1 MEDRVTVAVRVRPW
15 LGTDRG
21 ARRCSIAVDG
31 NAAELFDPQNGGRR
45 AQFCFDHCFDSLAT
59 PDAQADQ
66 EIVFDTL
73 AGRLLT
79 SAADGYNVTVFAY
92 GQTGSGKSYTM
103 TGSSSAPG
111 FTPRFVSALCANCEA
126 AHHANPRSEYAI
138 EVSYLEIYNE
148 AIRDLL
154 LPIRSGKGGKGGKG
168 ASLRVREHPRTG
180 PYVEDLSKIACNTA
194 AQVSTLLEHGN
205 SARAVRATNM
215 NAASSRSHAIFSIR
229 LTQRQP
235 IDADADEDAA
245 PTAGTP
251 SRAST
256 IERVSKV
263 HLVDLAGSERAKR
276 TGAAAARGVQLSEA
290 GAINSSL
297 ATLGAVI
304 SALAA
309 AGRRGTT
316 HVPYRESV
324 LTFLLRDGLGGNAR
338 TLMLATVSPAAVDFQ
353 ETWSTLRYAD
363 SAKRIVNEARPN
375 LDPTQTLVLQLRDE
389 IDELRT
395 ALRRASGVGGGPADV
410 AAMAAVREEL
420 GVSEKLM
427 AEATETWEM
436 KLRRAAALAE
446 ERVGAIEDQMAVL
459 ARQLAASEQARW
471 QSEADRQ
478 RLEALLRAR
487 GGMHD
492 AARGVGN
499 NGSGGGGN
507 KSGRANGHPGGGEPW
522 PGAASSDP
530 SINEAGDAMPPEF
543 AELEAAHHRSVLGA
557 TPPLV
562 AMPKPSEV
570 WYAVPDPQAPSD
582 KYYWN
587 PATGDTTWELPL
599 HALVFATAS
608 ADRLPVTSSHAMS

>member
-1 MEDRVTVAVRVRPW
+1 MPSDRVTVAVRVRPW

-31 NAAELFDPQNGGRR
+31 NAAELLDPQNGGRR

-59 PDAQADQ
+59 LDAQADQ
-66 EIVFDTL
+66 EIIFDTL

-103 TGSSSAPG
+103 TGSSAAPG

-126 AHHANPRSEYAI
+126 ARQANPRSEYAI
-138 EVSYLEIYNE
+138 EASYLEIYNE
-148 AIRDLL
+148 TIRDLL
-154 LPIRSGKGGKGGKG
+154 LPIRSGKGGKGAG

-180 PYVEDLSKIACNTA
+180 PYVEDLSKIACSTA

-205 SARAVRATNM
+205 SVRAVRGTNM

-251 SRAST
+251 SRASM

-276 TGAAAARGVQLSEA
+276 TGAAAVGRVQLSEA

-389 IDELRT
+389 IDELRA
-395 ALRRASGVGGGPADV
+395 ALRRGSGKGGGPADA

-446 ERVGAIEDQMAVL
+446 ERLQQAEKMVAEPTGTAGHTAPGTRRKYQRMAAALRWIIVSGEEVL
-459 ARQLAASEQARW
+459 S
-471 QSEADRQ
+471 
-478 RLEALLRAR
+478 
-487 GGMHD
+487 
-492 AARGVGN
+492 
-499 NGSGGGGN
+499 
-507 KSGRANGHPGGGEPW
+507 
-522 PGAASSDP
+522 
-530 SINEAGDAMPPEF
+530 
-543 AELEAAHHRSVLGA
+543 RS
-557 TPPLV
+557 
-562 AMPKPSEV
+562 
-570 WYAVPDPQAPSD
+570 Q
-582 KYYWN
+582 
-587 PATGDTTWELPL
+587 
-599 HALVFATAS
+599 
-608 ADRLPVTSSHAMS
+608 